1 MTDDPSPIEDKLVS
15 RVTSK
20 YRAKVFQGYVV
31 LAIIGFVIL
40 AIAARFI
47 PYFPLDLTITRSI
60 QLFNPG
66 WFDWLMRVITDLG
79 ASPQF
84 LILITLLIISLLVAK
99 LKWEGT
105 FATFAILG
113 ITIFG
118 SMAKLIVHRARPAA
132 DLVHVINQL
141 KDYSF
146 PSGHVMSYTA
156 FFGFLWFLSYDLLG
170 HSPIRT
176 ILLIIFGALV
186 VLVGPSRI
194 YSGEHWTSD
203 VVGAYFLGSI
213 WLAITIYFYR
223 YAKRWKP

>member
-1 MTDDPSPIEDKLVS
+1 MTRDPSP
-15 RVTSK
+15 R
-20 YRAKVFQGYVV
+20 YRAKVFQGY
-31 LAIIGFVIL
+31 IIL
-40 AIAARFI
+40 ALVGFSALAVAARFI
-47 PYFPLDLTITRSI
+47 PYFPLDLTITRAI
-60 QLFNPG
+60 QQFNPG
-66 WFDWLMRVITDLG
+66 WFDWLIRVIIMLG
-79 ASPQF
+79 APPKST
-84 LILITLLIISLLVAK
+84 IITTLLIISLLVAK

-105 FATFAILG
+105 FSTFAILG

-118 SMAKLIVHRARPAA
+118 SIAKLIVHRARPAA

-186 VLVGPSRI
+186 VLGGPSRI
-194 YSGEHWTSD
+194 YSGEYWASD

-213 WLAITIYFYR
+213 WLAVKIYFYR
-223 YAKRWKP
+223 YAKKWKH